1 MKWLIVVM
9 LFALVGC
16 GKEVKKPEP
25 VYVEVKVPVA
35 VPCDPGTINAPA
47 FAVDRLPIGSPI
59 DKQMQALRAER
70 HQRIGY
76 EKELNAAIDSCRS
89 TSNRSLSSG
98 DGIVD
103 GIKK

>member
-1 MKWLIVVM
+1 MKWLIPVM
-9 LFALVGC
+9 IFALAGC
-16 GKEVKKPEP
+16 CKEMKKAEP

-35 VPCDPGTINAPA
+35 VPCDPGAISSPS
-47 FAVDRLPIGSPI
+47 FAVDRLPIRSSI

-98 DGIVD
+98 DGIDD